1 MWEKFLFR
9 HLKRGFIFFRLCSSF
24 DYVQQKYNLTLMD
37 TISDKESI
45 SQEQT
50 SCSLMLNEIR
60 KEFCDILQSKFSL
73 EQGNFVPDT
82 EVSPYFSICWFGL
95 VLIVVF
101 RYTRTILNHYHL

>member
-1 MWEKFLFR
+1 M
-9 HLKRGFIFFRLCSSF
+9 
-24 DYVQQKYNLTLMD
+24 QQKYNLTLMD

-82 EVSPYFSICWFGL
+82 EVSPYFSICWFGVGVDCCL
-95 VLIVVF
+95 QV
-101 RYTRTILNHYHL
+101 YTHNFKSLSFINIYILACSAVIAIRAPHQLC